1 MRKTILAAALVL
13 FSAVPALAQNP
24 CAPMAEASAL
34 QGVYD
39 GFTAAYNAGDAHA
52 LAALYTEDAA
62 TMYANNARME
72 GMMAIA
78 GQFEDAFAAG
88 AQIVLHP
95 GEAMVMDDVALD
107 HGHYVLTMDVEGE
120 TVTQTGYW
128 MGVYKMVD
136 GEWKIARGISNTYSD
151 M

>member
-1 MRKTILAAALVL
+1 
-13 FSAVPALAQNP
+13 
-24 CAPMAEASAL
+24 
-34 QGVYD
+34 
-39 GFTAAYNAGDAHA
+39 
-52 LAALYTEDAA
+52 
-62 TMYANNARME
+62 ME

-95 GEAMVMDDVALD
+95 GDAMIMDDVALD

-136 GEWKIARGISNTYSD
+136 GEWKIARGISNTSSD